1 MDKIRYDLIDCYTMK
16 CRLYVNET
24 QKATI
29 SNILEGIRVFYNCTL
44 WEMFNNFEC
53 TTEKKKKTKS
63 EEESDGLV
71 HFPNL
76 RTAQTAEWK
85 NRLAKEHPIIDC
97 VPSGAILGNNGCVH
111 ADMAKSLGKMP
122 VEFQK
127 PLFYSKR
134 HPRTSYTYQETCGKV
149 EESEN
154 KNVLYIT
161 LNKLGRCKIRG
172 WNQKI
177 RFDENGSVNFVDYC
191 KAEKKKQ
198 ITVTISVDTCGDYWI
213 CFKLLNVYK
222 PIKDFHG
229 EAVGIDVGIKDIAIL
244 SDETKFENKK
254 FKKVEKRNLK
264 LLNRQMSRRHGWAN
278 EQFRAA
284 YKKNPEVSVSNGYEK
299 SKLAKAKLERRIAR
313 RRNNW
318 NNIIT
323 YQIISEH
330 DAIAVESL
338 NVRGMFRNKHLA
350 YALSDAAMGDIL
362 AKLSYKS
369 NWHHKELRQ
378 IGRWTPSSKRCSNCG
393 TIKNDLKLSD
403 REWTCRSCKKH
414 HDRDVNAAINILY
427 YAYEL
432 DVPAVA

>member
-53 TTEKKKKTKS
+53 TTEKKKKTKG
-63 EEESDGLV
+63 EKESDGLV

-85 NRLAKEHPIIDC
+85 NRLAKDHPIIDS

-149 EESEN
+149 EASEN
-154 KNVLYIT
+154 NNVLYIT

-177 RFDENGSVNFVDYC
+177 RFDENGSVNFADYC

-254 FKKVEKRNLK
+254 FKKAEKRNLK
-264 LLNRQMSRRHGWAN
+264 LLNRQMSRRNGWAN
-278 EQFRAA
+278 EQFRAV
-284 YKKNPEVSVSNGYEK
+284 YKKNPEVSVSKRYEK
-299 SKLAKAKLERRIAR
+299 SKMAKAKLERRIAR
-313 RRNNW
+313 RRNHW

-378 IGRWTPSSKRCSNCG
+378 IGRWTPSSKRCSTCG

-432 DVPAVA
+432 DIPAVA